1 MAAVGAGGREA
12 SDLVIHRIALQNMHR
27 QTRRFFLPSTATLS
41 LGGQSCPFFCQGLS
55 KELSCC
61 DSWGEGQGRG
71 DYDDYNT
78 RKATDSQIA
87 IEFDVRGIS
96 VSAN

>member
-1 MAAVGAGGREA
+1 MKRQVF
-12 SDLVIHRIALQNMHR
+12 VIHRIALQNMHR
-27 QTRRFFLPSTATLS
+27 QTRRFFLPSTATLP
-41 LGGQSCPFFCQGLS
+41 LGGQSCPFFCQGLRQ
-55 KELSCC
+55 ELNCC

-71 DYDDYNT
+71 DYDDNNT

-87 IEFDVRGIS
+87 IEFDVRGII